1 MRPLGDRRLL
11 LRFEVVGS
19 LHGTLELSEP
29 ARVLNLSTGGAL
41 IRTALLLRV
50 GSVQTIHLNVA
61 GRTTRVAG
69 LVRRLTPIESEAGQA
84 AYSVGLEFVSPSP
97 AAAAS
102 LEELLEAQGE

>member
-1 MRPLGDRRLL
+1 MRPLGDRRLR

-41 IRTALLLRV
+41 IRTALQLRV
-50 GSVQTIHLNVA
+50 GSVQTVHLNVG
-61 GRTTRVAG
+61 GRTTRVTG

-84 AYSVGLEFVSPSP
+84 YSVGLEFVSPSG

-102 LEELLEAQGE
+102 LEELLESQGE